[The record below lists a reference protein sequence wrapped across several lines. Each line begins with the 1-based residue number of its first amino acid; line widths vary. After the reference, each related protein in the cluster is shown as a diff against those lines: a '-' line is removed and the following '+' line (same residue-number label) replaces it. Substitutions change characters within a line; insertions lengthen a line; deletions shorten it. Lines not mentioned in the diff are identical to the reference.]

1 MTYYIRHTVHIL
13 SLPTQYTQLTRYK
26 CILRLCSFIYSK
38 EIKYESSNGELCVFN
53 RHHGGGVYH
62 MYKTKG
68 PYNLMV
74 TRARCSIVRSFG
86 RLLSGNFHIYSIPH
100 VYVSFCIVLYCQRYF
115 NLARIRPTSTRAL
128 SCSSPRTLASL

>member
-53 RHHGGGVYH
+53 RHPGGRVYH

-68 PYNLMV
+68 PYNLIGYTSQMFYCE
-74 TRARCSIVRSFG
+74 TFWKIAQWQFSHLQYTTCR
-86 RLLSGNFHIYSIPH
+86 
-100 VYVSFCIVLYCQRYF
+100 CIVLYRFVLSPLFQSSTY
-115 NLARIRPTSTRAL
+115 TSYL
-128 SCSSPRTLASL
+128 YQGPIV